1 MSGSKQPTFLVSAY
15 SEPIV
20 IRIHGKANHLNC
32 KNFREFMEK
41 MVGDRKHRFALDFEH
56 CTGMDSTFLGI
67 LAGTALELRRQD
79 PPGVLLICNLNERN
93 RELICNLGLQS
104 LLSIDAEVSAPEEAV
119 VARHWTMRKS
129 PVRAK
134 CSLRTKA
141 SSKPI
146 RRMPRPFRT
155 SLHFCKISSGPTTKH
170 LPARPQP
177 PNLKVI

>member
-20 IRIHGKANHLNC
+20 IRIHGKANYLNC

-119 VARHWTMRKS
+119 VGTVLDDAEVSSARQVLAAHQ
-129 PVRAK
+129 
-134 CSLRTKA
+134 SLVEANQKNAATFQDVIA
-141 SSKPI
+141 
-146 RRMPRPFRT
+146 F
-155 SLHFCKISSGPTTKH
+155 LQNQLGPD
-170 LPARPQP
+170 
-177 PNLKVI
+177 N